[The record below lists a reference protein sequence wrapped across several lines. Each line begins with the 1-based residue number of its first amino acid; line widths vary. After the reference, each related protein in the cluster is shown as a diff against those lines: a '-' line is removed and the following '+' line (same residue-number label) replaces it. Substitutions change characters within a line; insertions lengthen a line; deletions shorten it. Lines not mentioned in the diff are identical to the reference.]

1 MSAAVMREPL
11 KLAIVISGR
20 GSNMLNIAAACANFS
35 INARVVRVI
44 ADRDSAS
51 GLPAARASGLNVCTL
66 NAGAYA
72 DRSDFELALAADID
86 ACGADLIILA
96 GFMRILGAPFCA
108 KFTGRMLNIHPS
120 LLPAHKG
127 LHTHQLVLEAGE
139 HEHGATV
146 HYVTPE
152 LDGGPLVRQARVP
165 VLPADTA
172 ATLSARVQQ
181 QEHII
186 YPQVIGWI
194 ASGRLCWRDGAPW
207 LDGRKLDTPVVTGAP
222 EC

>member
-1 MSAAVMREPL
+1 MNEVVMRAPL

-20 GSNMLNIAAACANFS
+20 GSNMLSIAAACANGS
-35 INARVVRVI
+35 INARIVRVV
-44 ADRDSAS
+44 ADRASAA
-51 GLPAARASGLNVCTL
+51 GLQAAGEMGLSTRL
-66 NAGAYA
+66 IDARSYS
-72 DRSDFELALAADID
+72 DRSDFEQALASDID
-86 ACGADLIILA
+86 ACSADLVALA

-108 KFTGRMLNIHPS
+108 QFIGRMLNIHPS

-127 LHTHQLVLEAGE
+127 LNTHRRVLEAGE
-139 HEHGATV
+139 LAHGATV
-146 HYVTPE
+146 HYVTSE

-165 VLPADTA
+165 VLPADTV

-194 ASGRLCWRDGAPW
+194 ASGRLCWRDGAAW
-207 LDGRKLDTPVVTGAP
+207 LDGRKLDTPVVTGAL
-222 EC
+222 E

>member
-1 MSAAVMREPL
+1 MRAPL

-20 GSNMLNIAAACANFS
+20 GSNMSNIAAACANGS
-35 INARVVRVI
+35 LNARIVRVI
-44 ADRDSAS
+44 ADRESAA
-51 GLPAARASGLNVCTL
+51 GLHAARALGLDARIL
-66 NAGAYA
+66 SAGAYI
-72 DRSDFELALAADID
+72 DRSAFEQALAADINGS
-86 ACGADLIILA
+86 GADLIILA

-108 KFTGRMLNIHPS
+108 KFTGCMLNIHPS

-127 LHTHQLVLEAGE
+127 LHTHQRVLEAGVLA
-139 HEHGATV
+139 HGATV

-165 VLPADTA
+165 VLPADTV

-194 ASGRLCWRDGAPW
+194 ASGRLCWREGAPW
-207 LDGRKLDTPVVTGAP
+207 LDGRKLATPVVTGAL
-222 EC
+222 E

>member
-1 MSAAVMREPL
+1 MREPL

-20 GSNMLNIAAACANFS
+20 GSNMLSIAAACANGS

-44 ADRDSAS
+44 ADRDSAA
-51 GLPAARASGLNVCTL
+51 GLQAARALGLDACTR

-72 DRSDFELALAADID
+72 DRSAFEQALAADIVASD
-86 ACGADLIILA
+86 ADLIILA

-108 KFTGRMLNIHPS
+108 EFTGRMLNIHPS
-120 LLPAHKG
+120 LLPAYKG
-127 LHTHQLVLEAGE
+127 LHTHQRVLEAGE
-139 HEHGATV
+139 PAHGATV

-165 VLPADTA
+165 VLPTDTA

-194 ASGRLCWRDGAPW
+194 ASGRLCWRDAAPW
-207 LDGRKLDTPVVTGAP
+207 LDGRKLETPVVTGAP